1 MNAVTHNDYTETWRR
16 MEVTENV
23 GGTGVVGVLR
33 NGGGATVL
41 LRADMDALP
50 TKESTGL
57 PYASD
62 KTGTDRLG
70 QATSIAHACGHDMHV
85 AWMMGATRIL
95 VENRDTWRGTVM
107 AVFQPGRRPPR
118 VRAPWSRTAWSS
130 AFPSRTARSAST

>member
-1 MNAVTHNDYTETWRR
+1 MDAVTHNDYTETWRR

-50 TKESTGL
+50 TKESTGP

-62 KTGTDRLG
+62 KTGADRLG
-70 QATSIAHACGHDMHV
+70 EATSIAHACGTTCM
-85 AWMMGATRIL
+85 W
-95 VENRDTWRGTVM
+95 
-107 AVFQPGRRPPR
+107 PG
-118 VRAPWSRTAWSS
+118 
-130 AFPSRTARSAST
+130 